1 MGVGPAVR
9 GGWRPVSV
17 GPLVKGG
24 WRPVCVG
31 PAVSGGWRPVCVV
44 PAVGEVGSRWV
55 LDRLLG
61 KIGGCLSFLFS
72 SGVCWTG
79 YEGRLQAACLVS
91 YL

>member
-9 GGWRPVSV
+9 
-17 GPLVKGG
+17 
-24 WRPVCVG
+24 
-31 PAVSGGWRPVCVV
+31 GGWRPVCVV

-72 SGVCWTG
+72 SVVC
-79 YEGRLQAACLVS
+79 
-91 YL
+91 